1 MCVTPGTVDLSTST
15 GTVGIDQGPLLT
27 LLACEMRSKTA
38 YMHAAYTFYTKV
50 SPFPS
55 AEPPRCRFPISMLP
69 TIENPTTDEYFL

>member
-38 YMHAAYTFYTKV
+38 YMHAAYILHK
-50 SPFPS
+50 SISFPL
-55 AEPPRCRFPISMLP
+55 R
-69 TIENPTTDEYFL
+69 